1 MMKDFVIVELT
12 NASGLPPTGPWS
24 GIFNFKN
31 GIHFYKKSAFEMA
44 ETYFELEERLGKDGH
59 ANRRSITVMNSLAKS
74 LIELKDN

>member
-12 NASGLPPTGPWS
+12 NASGLTPTGPWS

-31 GIHFYKKSAFEMA
+31 GIHFYKKGAFEMA